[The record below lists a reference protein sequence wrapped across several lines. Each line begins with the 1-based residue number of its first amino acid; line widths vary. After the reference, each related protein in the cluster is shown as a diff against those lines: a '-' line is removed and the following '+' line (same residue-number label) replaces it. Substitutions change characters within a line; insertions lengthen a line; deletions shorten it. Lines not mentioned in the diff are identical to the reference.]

1 MTHPDID
8 IETLWQSQAPVVDS
22 DAVLNHIRSEM
33 RAQRLLDIAYAAVIG
48 LSLVLT
54 GYFELAGAYRFPW
67 LLFGAVAA
75 SGVAFTW
82 WRIRQRTRL
91 PETASLAPKAML
103 RFALRQAR
111 TTYQVAQGLYTVLPL
126 GLAAGYVA
134 GPLFS
139 SVDNEFVRPLWLKL
153 LMFVATAALFTI
165 VIVAGVRMARAARQR
180 LTTLEQRLV
189 DFDDYV

>member
-54 GYFELAGAYRFPW
+54 GYFELAGAYRFPR

-75 SGVAFTW
+75 SGVAFAW

-91 PETASLAPKAML
+91 PETASLAPKAFG
-103 RFALRQAR
+103 RGKSQDISEGVEVPPRCAA
-111 TTYQVAQGLYTVLPL
+111 VPWL
-126 GLAAGYVA
+126 GRRG
-134 GPLFS
+134 
-139 SVDNEFVRPLWLKL
+139 
-153 LMFVATAALFTI
+153 
-165 VIVAGVRMARAARQR
+165 
-180 LTTLEQRLV
+180 
-189 DFDDYV
+189 